1 MTNLPNINSE
11 SKATVPSADVQ
22 ENALQDA
29 SAAVAKSPWYVD
41 KRKRLMAL
49 LSLLAVI
56 AIIICLTFGW
66 FVAGQSASTVGKVQ
80 EPKQLRVLGPNA
92 TAIEQIDMSYT
103 SDNVD
108 QGGKVTL
115 YRPFCVKSDGGPFEL
130 QLANTTNIS
139 GLSIEVYRVS
149 VGKTGSETVSGTV
162 FGQPYYWTATG
173 KPIEFTFINRDS
185 NSDIATTPLNSK
197 DPTFGDYA
205 GKEGSG
211 GIQANA
217 APLYRYALFGGTSNN
232 KLDEKEDGSSADV
245 TNFILELQWEESQKE
260 TDVLYLIA
268 RGPEAGAAS

>member
-1 MTNLPNINSE
+1 MTDRPNNSSE
-11 SKATVPSADVQ
+11 LEATAPSVAAQVD
-22 ENALQDA
+22 APQDA

-41 KRKRLMAL
+41 KRKRLMAA

-56 AIIICLTFGW
+56 AIIVCLTFGW

-108 QGGKVTL
+108 QDGKVTL

-139 GLSIEVYRVS
+139 DLNIEVYRVA
-149 VGKTGSETVSGTV
+149 VGHTGSETVSGTV
-162 FGQPYYWTATG
+162 FGQPYYWTAVG
-173 KPIEFTFINRDS
+173 NPIEFEFINQSDSGIAAKPRD
-185 NSDIATTPLNSK
+185 SK

-205 GKEGSG
+205 GKENSG

-217 APLYRYALFGGTSNN
+217 APLYRYALFGGTSSNN
-232 KLDEKEDGSSADV
+232 LDQKEDGSAADV
-245 TNFILELQWEESQKE
+245 TNFILKLQWTESQKE

-268 RGPEAGAAS
+268 RGSEAGATS